1 MSADLSVTA
10 LYAWSTG
17 LARAIVVPAL
27 FERSV
32 KNPPPRSSHGKSVLL
47 FGPSLPTH
55 LLRQR
60 LLLPPLKL
68 HRCCLSLSHLHLLP
82 NPLRSQSCGVIG
94 HAVPSGVGG
103 SSCFVR
109 KPSFFLLRCFNGRR
123 NKTANR
129 LRDKPAHNAH
139 IGVSRGMNAWPAIP
153 VLRLIRS

>member
-17 LARAIVVPAL
+17 LARAIVVPAF

-47 FGPSLPTH
+47 FGPPLPTH
-55 LLRQR
+55 LLRQ
-60 LLLPPLKL
+60 LLHLSPLKL

-82 NPLRSQSCGVIG
+82 NPLLSQSCGVIG
-94 HAVPSGVGG
+94 HAAPSGVGG

-109 KPSFFLLRCFNGRR
+109 KPSFFLLRCFTCRR
-123 NKTANR
+123 KKTANHQ
-129 LRDKPAHNAH
+129 RDKPEHNAR
-139 IGVSRGMNAWPAIP
+139 IGVSRGMSAWLAIH
-153 VLRLIRS
+153 VLRPIRY